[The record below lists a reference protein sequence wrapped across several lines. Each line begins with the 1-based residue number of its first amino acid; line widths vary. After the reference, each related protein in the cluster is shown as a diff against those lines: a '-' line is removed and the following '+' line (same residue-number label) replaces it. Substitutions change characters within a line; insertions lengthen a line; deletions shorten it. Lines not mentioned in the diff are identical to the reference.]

1 MYYNMTYFF
10 ILGNNPTLSIAEI
23 LNRLNL
29 KKEDVNYVS
38 PQVMVIDFKADID
51 AKRVQEILGGTIK
64 IGKIIK
70 RVKLDQTELL
80 INEISQLIFSQLR
93 KIYFGF
99 SFYNLTN
106 DDLVAQYKSKY
117 SKLQKEVAL
126 EIKNKLKKEGKSSRW
141 VSSGDNLTLSS
152 VIVEQNKLLDN
163 GVEAVFLVTSEND
176 ALMGQTITCQDFKQ
190 YSWFDFGRPDRII
203 EKGMLPPKIAKIMI
217 NLATSAGLNKK
228 SALLDPFCGA
238 GTILS
243 QAFLMGFRNIIGSDK
258 NKGAVNG
265 SKNNLKWLAE
275 KINNNL
281 KRIIVF
287 STDVRDLAKKIQQE
301 SIDAI
306 ITEPYLGPLNFKNN
320 ESEKMIKELS
330 QLYLSAFR
338 NFKKIL
344 KNNGCVVI
352 VFPIFFTFS
361 GKTKN
366 TLHFLP
372 ILEELKK
379 NWAVEE
385 FFPAGRIDKNPIA
398 KVTERG
404 SIIYSRE
411 DQRVW
416 REIFI
421 FKKK

>member
-1 MYYNMTYFF
+1 MTYFL
-10 ILGNNPTLSIAEI
+10 ILGNNPALSIAEI

-29 KKEDVNYVS
+29 KKEDVIYVS
-38 PQVMVIDFKADID
+38 PQAMVIDFKTEID
-51 AKRVQEILGGTIK
+51 VKRIQEILGGTIK

-70 RVKLDQTELL
+70 EVKLNQAELL
-80 INEISQLIFSQLR
+80 INEIAQLISSQLG

-99 SFYNLTN
+99 SFYNLSNN
-106 DDLVAQYKSKY
+106 DLITQHKRKY
-117 SKLQKEVAL
+117 SKLQKEAAL
-126 EIKNKLKKEGKSSRW
+126 GVKNKLKNKGDSSRW
-141 VSSGDNLTLSS
+141 VSSDDNLVLSS

-163 GVEAVFLVTSEND
+163 GVEMVFLVTGEND
-176 ALMGQTITCQDFKQ
+176 ALMGQTMVCQDFKQ

-217 NLATSAGLNKK
+217 NLAASGGLNKK

-243 QAFLMGFRNIIGSDK
+243 QAFLMGYKNIIGTDK
-258 NKGAVNG
+258 NRESVSS
-265 SKNNLKWLAE
+265 SKNNLQWLAE
-275 KINNNL
+275 KTKNNL
-281 KRIIVF
+281 DRIIVF
-287 STDVRDLAKKIQQE
+287 SADVRDLAKKIQPE

-306 ITEPYLGPLNFKNN
+306 ITEPYLGPMNFKNN
-320 ESEKMIKELS
+320 ESEAMVKELS
-330 QLYLSAFR
+330 QLYLAAFR

-344 KNNGCVVI
+344 KKNGRVVI
-352 VFPIFFTFS
+352 IFPIFKINDRFS
-361 GKTKN
+361 
-366 TLHFLP
+366 FLP

-379 NWAVEE
+379 NWTVEE
-385 FFPAGRIDKNPIA
+385 IFPAGWRDENPIT
-398 KVTERG
+398 KITERG

-421 FKKK
+421 FKKNRN